1 MKKILLAICALVALC
16 SCNDDDPIPIS
27 QAVLNSFIAR
37 FPEARNVTWQSSD
50 GYLVA
55 DFYLNENGVPEECL
69 AWFTP
74 VGEWQMTQREM
85 MYANLPVA
93 VRAAFESSDY
103 ATWVIDD
110 VVQVER
116 ISSVEYVI
124 SAEGFYLGV
133 ESDAYLYY
141 DEAGVLVR
149 SVIDPDYEYW
159 GYMLQPICINQ

>member
-1 MKKILLAICALVALC
+1 MKKIFFLICALVTFV

-27 QAVLNSFIAR
+27 QAVIKSFHAR

-55 DFYLNENGVPEECL
+55 DFYINDNGTAEECL

-74 VGEWQMTQREM
+74 VGEWQMTQREIR
-85 MYANLPVA
+85 YANLPEA
-93 VRAAFESSDY
+93 VRASFESSDY
-103 ATWVIDD
+103 ATWIIDD
-110 VVQVER
+110 VIKVER

-124 SAEGFYLGV
+124 SADGFYLGV

-149 SVIDPDYEYW
+149 SVIDPDYDYW
-159 GYMLQPICINQ
+159 GYILQPMCVR